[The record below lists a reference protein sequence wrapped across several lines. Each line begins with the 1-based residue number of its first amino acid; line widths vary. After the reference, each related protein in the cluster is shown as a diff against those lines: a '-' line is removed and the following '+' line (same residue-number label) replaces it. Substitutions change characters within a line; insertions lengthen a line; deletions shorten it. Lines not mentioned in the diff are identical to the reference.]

1 MIRSAAE
8 DARSKLEEL
17 MPRSP
22 FPETGTAPT
31 AASLTER

>member
-8 DARSKLEEL
+8 DVRSKLEEL

-22 FPETGTAPT
+22 FPETGTTQA